1 MKRVLFI
8 VVLSIVMVI
17 LSSCAFAEPTY
28 KVGYSA
34 AGLIDI
40 LQKSWSE
47 ALKLEV
53 EKAGGECII
62 IDSENR
68 VQKQIADIEDLLV
81 QGIDLLAICVVDEQ
95 GIIPAIE
102 AANKAGIPVVTLD
115 RAAAGGEIKC
125 HVANSS
131 YLAGYFAGEYI
142 AALNGF
148 RGEVLDLTGP
158 PGMSVVRERSQG
170 FIDAIG
176 KYPEMKVV
184 ASMPANWDTAEA
196 MKVVED
202 IMTTYPDL
210 VGIWAHADAMIMG
223 AIQAL
228 KEIGKNEQV
237 VTVGMGAY
245 GGGPEAVEEGLLNG
259 TWEMFSTY
267 LGEMAGLAVVKV
279 LKGETVPARVDVP
292 LAFLNKDN
300 IKRWKETKLEEIIK

>member
-1 MKRVLFI
+1 MKRVFFV
-8 VVLSIVMVI
+8 VVLVLGIII
-17 LSSCAFAEPTY
+17 LSNYAFAEPTY

-34 AGLIDI
+34 AGLIDV

-47 ALKLEV
+47 ALKQEV
-53 EKAGGECII
+53 EKTGGECII

-68 VQKQIADIEDLLV
+68 IQKQIADIEDLLI
-81 QGIDLLAICVVDEQ
+81 QNIDLLAVCPVDEQ

-115 RAAAGGEIKC
+115 RASAGGEIKC
-125 HVANSS
+125 HVANNS

-148 RGEVLDLTGP
+148 RGKVLDLTGP

-170 FIDAIG
+170 FIDAIS
-176 KYPEMKVV
+176 KYPEMTVV

-202 IMTTYPDL
+202 IMTANPDL

-237 VTVGMGAY
+237 ITVGMGAY

-267 LGEMAGLAVVKV
+267 LGKMAGIAVVKV
-279 LKGETVPARVDVP
+279 LKGEPVPDRVDVP